1 MGLTPVEVRHI
12 TFPRRLLGYRK
23 ASVEQVLRDV
33 SDSFE
38 DVWRSRADLVDRVEQ
53 LEGELV
59 RYKELETLLRTT
71 LISAE
76 RSASDLREQAKRE
89 ADHLVEE
96 AHAEARAV
104 RREASSERER
114 LEREA
119 LRVRALLR
127 SALDIVEES
136 TAPDDTDEV
145 PVVEHAERWEAA

>member
-12 TFPRRLLGYRK
+12 TFPRTLLGYRK
-23 ASVEQVLRDV
+23 ASVEQTLLDV
-33 SDSFE
+33 ADSFE

-89 ADHLVEE
+89 ADHVVEE

-127 SALDIVEES
+127 SALEIVEQS
-136 TAPDDTDEV
+136 TAVEDPDED
-145 PVVEHAERWEAA
+145 PVVDHAGHWEAA